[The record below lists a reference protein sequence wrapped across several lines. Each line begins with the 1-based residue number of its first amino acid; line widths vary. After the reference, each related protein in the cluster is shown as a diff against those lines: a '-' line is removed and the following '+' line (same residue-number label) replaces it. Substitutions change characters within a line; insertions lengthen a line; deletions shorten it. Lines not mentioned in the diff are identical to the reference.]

1 LSLETVCL
9 LFAYKIKYP
18 ENFFLLRGNHECST
32 INRIYGFYDECKRR
46 YNIRIWKVFNDCFN
60 YLPLAAIIDE
70 KIFCC
75 HGGLSP
81 ELSNMDLVRGIDRP
95 CDVPEKGLVCDLLW
109 AVSACLSSFIAYR
122 DFKTKYSGSGQG
134 CQRRQVGTERPWS
147 ILYIR
152 PEGGGFV
159 PRKAQLGPH
168 LSRTSGMSYALISLL
183 IPPTSHYLTCI
194 ILGGGGWIRI
204 LRQ

>member
-1 LSLETVCL
+1 MSLETACL

-81 ELSNMDLVRGIDRP
+81 ELSNMDQVRGANRP
-95 CDVPEKGLVCDLLW
+95 CDVPERGLVCDLLW
-109 AVSACLSSFIAYR
+109 AVCEDPSSLVTYMDFNSGIQDPDKDVKGGKWGQNDRGVSYTFGPKVVDSFLEKHSLDLICRAHQVCHIAL
-122 DFKTKYSGSGQG
+122 T
-134 CQRRQVGTERPWS
+134 
-147 ILYIR
+147 
-152 PEGGGFV
+152 
-159 PRKAQLGPH
+159 
-168 LSRTSGMSYALISLL
+168 ALIIRALL
-183 IPPTSHYLTCI
+183 A
-194 ILGGGGWIRI
+194 
-204 LRQ
+204 